1 MSNTQKSMDSHRRQN
16 HDIKRKPGTVV
27 CDTCGKVIDLI
38 LGDRQGCKH
47 PIKSWLTNQIDLH
60 TNFYKIH
67 HVRNRIASLL
77 RLYPSVT
84 GIIILSL
91 KF

>member
-47 PIKSWLTNQIDLH
+47 PIKS
-60 TNFYKIH
+60 
-67 HVRNRIASLL
+67 
-77 RLYPSVT
+77 
-84 GIIILSL
+84 
-91 KF
+91 